1 MPVFT
6 NSQQVTLVLQS
17 LLLGVGIGAVYDML
31 RALRLHF
38 RCGWAGAA
46 LFDTMFWAIVLAA
59 LFEFG
64 LIAAAGQP
72 RGFVLLTAEAA
83 WDCTLRR

>member
-46 LFDTMFWAIVLAA
+46 LFDTMFWAIVLARPPVSRAA
-59 LFEFG
+59 LYS
-64 LIAAAGQP
+64 
-72 RGFVLLTAEAA
+72 
-83 WDCTLRR
+83 

>member
-31 RALRLHF
+31 RACLLYTSTCSITQYYHET
-38 RCGWAGAA
+38 GNGDIPSEGATSYGYENAG
-46 LFDTMFWAIVLAA
+46 FS
-59 LFEFG
+59 G
-64 LIAAAGQP
+64 
-72 RGFVLLTAEAA
+72 
-83 WDCTLRR
+83 